1 MLIEGE
7 QEYGFLLLIVPRE
20 VEDSA
25 SEARYSCDYLG
36 VERAE
41 ERSLEG
47 RHVQEAI

>member
-7 QEYGFLLLIVPRE
+7 REYGLLPLIVPRE
-20 VEDSA
+20 VEDST
-25 SEARYSCDYLG
+25 SEARYSYDYLG

-47 RHVQEAI
+47 RHI